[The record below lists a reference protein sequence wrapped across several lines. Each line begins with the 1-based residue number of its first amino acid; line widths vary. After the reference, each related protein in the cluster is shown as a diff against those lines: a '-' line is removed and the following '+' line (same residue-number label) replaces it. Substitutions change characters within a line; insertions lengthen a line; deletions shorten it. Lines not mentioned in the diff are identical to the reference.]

1 MTIASFI
8 GVSQPLLKPREG
20 IGLSLEIELMAAVFD
35 DALEVAGG
43 AGFRIA
49 RGEFRVNPLYDIE
62 RDGGRTRLRL
72 RFPSP
77 DYEEEYG
84 AARLYLHDEIP
95 VDAGTLASLP
105 ANRLPAGLADL
116 ARRRIILDLPKQW
129 W

>member
-1 MTIASFI
+1 
-8 GVSQPLLKPREG
+8 
-20 IGLSLEIELMAAVFD
+20 MAATNTTPRAVRQRAREHFQNSRRRRG
-35 DALEVAGG
+35 LLVAFEG
-43 AGFRIA
+43 
-49 RGEFRVNPLYDIE
+49 P
-62 RDGGRTRLRL
+62 DGSGKTTQRKLFKTWLQAQ
-72 RFPSP
+72 

-84 AARLYLHDEIP
+84 AARLYLHDEVP